1 MKKSHIF
8 LSTTLLF
15 VLSIRLFA
23 AQISVEKA
31 MEKAQQFYF
40 QNNASQLRSV
50 PDFKLVYTGKD
61 SVSLLRSA
69 NTPNYFY
76 VFNVGSND
84 GFVLVSG
91 DDATKSILGY
101 SDEGTFCSE
110 NVPENLKNWLNFY
123 QSEIKY
129 AMESGLGP
137 MPEAVAGIAGLR
149 NATTVAPL
157 LGKIKWNQGDPYN
170 LICPKATGE
179 NRAVTG
185 CTATAMAQIMRY
197 YKWPEIGLS
206 SHTYTSANYG
216 SLTVNYAKTT
226 YDWANMLETYGST
239 STAIQDTAVA
249 TLMYH
254 VGVSMD
260 MNYSSTAS
268 AASVSNAGTAFYK
281 YFRYDTDI
289 QQRSRAFYS
298 AAEWDSLVKVELN
311 AARPILYSGN
321 QGDNGGH
328 AFVCDGYDTNNLYHI
343 NWGWGGMSDGYF
355 ELSSLQP
362 SSAGIGG
369 STGGYSQGQLILTGI
384 QKTDGVI
391 RKTYEFGI
399 WEKGL
404 TPSRKTLTNINTST
418 FNMNFG
424 FLNNGLNSFSGEVG
438 LGLFKDGVFIK
449 KLKTISTTLNS
460 NYGFRDY
467 AFSSI
472 SLTNTA
478 SGNYRI
484 YCMYKSTSA
493 TTWSV
498 VRNTWAKNNYA
509 DVVIS
514 GTDILSATIEVPS
527 VVPSLALTQAIQP
540 TGNVYKNKNAGFNIT
555 LKNSGT
561 EFYSN
566 LGIRLISKTDPAVS
580 YTIGEG
586 VVCIPSGETK
596 SFSYSG
602 KITCPTGEYFAVAI
616 HDSTNTR
623 SASNYKKVGPTD
635 FGQIAVTVYP
645 EPAAAVLS
653 LTGKIN
659 LADVKVYRNG
669 TISLNVPLKNTGG
682 CFNSEVYAFVYPTSW
697 SGTVGQ
703 LNTKT
708 AIIETNETQTVTLT
722 GSLDIAPGTY
732 NFAVFIN
739 NGNWQQLTP
748 NANSYLTFTLRA
760 PITDLKDV
768 NTPEMAIYPNPVR
781 NELHINT
788 SEYLKKAQ
796 ITDLSGS
803 ILIQVQNPGTIQV
816 GHLKSGV
823 YLLKVETVEG
833 SETLKFIK
841 E

>member
-1 MKKSHIF
+1 MKKSRFF
-8 LSTTLLF
+8 LSATLLIA
-15 VLSIRLFA
+15 LSIKLFA
-23 AQISVEKA
+23 AQISVEEA
-31 MEKAQQFYF
+31 LEKAQQFYL
-40 QNNASQLRSV
+40 QETSTKLRSV

-61 SVSLLRSA
+61 SESLLKTTNS
-69 NTPNYFY
+69 PNYFY
-76 VFNVGSND
+76 VFNVGSEQ

-101 SDEGTFCSE
+101 SEEGTFCSE
-110 NVPENLKNWLNFY
+110 KIPENLKDWLRFY

-129 AMESGLGP
+129 AMESGLSAKTP
-137 MPEAVAGIAGLR
+137 VASLR
-149 NATTVAPL
+149 NASSVAPL
-157 LGKIKWNQGDPYN
+157 LGQIKWNQGDPYN
-170 LICPKATGE
+170 LICPKATNE

-197 YKWPEIGLS
+197 YKWPEMGLS

-226 YDWANMLETYGST
+226 YDWANMLVSYGSS
-239 STAIQDTAVA
+239 STAKQDTAVA

-281 YFRYDTDI
+281 YFRYDSDI
-289 QQRSRAFYS
+289 QQRSRAFYTS
-298 AAEWDSLVKVELN
+298 AEWDSLIKVELN

-384 QKTDGVI
+384 QKIDGVSKKI
-391 RKTYEFGI
+391 YEMGI
-399 WEKGL
+399 WDKGL
-404 TPSRKTLTNINTST
+404 TSSRKTLTNIKTTT

-424 FLNNGLNSFSGEVG
+424 FLNNGLNNFSGEVG
-438 LGLFKDGVFIK
+438 LGLFKDGIFVK
-449 KLKTISTTLNS
+449 KLKTITTTLNS
-460 NYGFRDY
+460 NYGFHDY
-467 AFSSI
+467 AFSGI
-472 SLTNTA
+472 SLSDIA
-478 SGNYRI
+478 SGRYRI
-484 YCMYKSTSA
+484 YCIFKTTSA
-493 TTWSV
+493 TSWSI

-514 GTDILSATIEVPS
+514 GTDVLTASIEAPS
-527 VVPSLALTQAIQP
+527 VTPTLSLTQAILP
-540 TGNVYKNKNAGFNIT
+540 TGNVYKNKKANFNFSIQ
-555 LKNSGT
+555 NSGL

-566 LGIRLISKTDPAVS
+566 LGIRLISKTDPAVL
-580 YTIGEG
+580 YTISEG
-586 VVCIPSGETK
+586 VVCIPAGETK
-596 SFSYSG
+596 TYTYG
-602 KITCPTGEYFAVAI
+602 GTITCPVGEYYAAVI
-616 HDSTNTR
+616 YDSTNTR
-623 SASNYKKVGPTD
+623 SASNYKMVGPTV
-635 FGQIAVTVYP
+635 FNQIAVTVNP
-645 EPAAAVLS
+645 EPAASVLT
-653 LTGKIN
+653 LTNKIN

-669 TISLNVPLKNTGG
+669 AITLNVPLKNTGG
-682 CFNSEVYAFVYPTSW
+682 CFDSEVYAFVYTSNW
-697 SGTVGQ
+697 TNAGQ
-703 LNTKT
+703 LNSKT
-708 AIIETNETQTVTLT
+708 ACIETNETQTVTLT

-739 NGNWQQLTP
+739 NGNWVQLSP
-748 NANSYLTFTLRA
+748 NANSFLSFTLRA
-760 PITDLKDV
+760 PITDLDHVKSPV
-768 NTPEMAIYPNPVR
+768 LSIYPNPVV
-781 NELHINT
+781 NELHIKT
-788 SEYLKKAQ
+788 SESLKKAE

-803 ILIQVQNPGTIQV
+803 LLIHTDNPETIQV
-816 GHLKSGV
+816 GHLSAGV
-823 YLLKVETVEG
+823 YLLKVETENGEKTV
-833 SETLKFIK
+833 KFIK